1 MCYTLISNDG
11 VAKNFCEHQLELS
24 EYARSALRDLIKNEW
39 ASPVGNELPV
49 PGVSG
54 KELGYIHEWMTL
66 ALRVGW
72 RHPHKRL
79 ILDETTTWTEAGTGL
94 PGTLLEWADKCRRNL
109 TVNEYFLL
117 MDAADFMII
126 DDMLELL
133 AHRLSWEMIQGRKE
147 VMSEAEKTK
156 LCPLEYLTVKWK
168 LAFVQKWL
176 GLDSVVAV
184 ADAAAAAPSHSLHPT
199 KSFFNDI
206 RANFR
211 KFHRLRK
218 RIMSCQRLSPMYPL
232 NGLDFKEDAISLYL
246 ILSEL

>member
-1 MCYTLISNDG
+1 

-24 EYARSALRDLIKNEW
+24 EYARNALRDLIKNEW
-39 ASPVGNELPV
+39 VSPGGNELPV
-49 PGVSG
+49 PGASE
-54 KELGYIHEWMTL
+54 KQLDYIHEWMTL
-66 ALRVGW
+66 VLRVGQW
-72 RHPHKRL
+72 RWRRQQPQERL
-79 ILDETTTWTEAGTGL
+79 ILDETTTWTETGTGL
-94 PGTLLEWADKCRRNL
+94 PGTLLEWADKCHSDL

-147 VMSEAEKTK
+147 VMAEADKTK
-156 LCPLEYLTVKWK
+156 LCPLEYLTVKRK
-168 LAFVQKWL
+168 LAFVQEWL
-176 GLDSVVAV
+176 GSDSVVAV

-211 KFHRLRK
+211 KFNRLRN
-218 RIMSCQRLSPMYPL
+218 RIMSCQRMSPMYPL
-232 NGLDFKEDAISLYL
+232 NGLDFKEDAVALYL
-246 ILSEL
+246 ILLEL